1 MLDWDDLRLFLAVA
15 RSGSFVA
22 SGKKLGL
29 NHTTLARR
37 LTTLERSL
45 GTRLFDR
52 SPRGVLATKAGLDLI
67 GHAERIEDEVLAA
80 GRSIEGQDVQLSGVV
95 RLATPEAFG
104 NYFIAPRA
112 HLLNAVHPQIE
123 LELAPESRTVNLSKR
138 EADIA
143 IGLHRPDQG
152 RMKASRLIDY
162 RLGLFA
168 SETLLDR
175 ISPVDDV
182 AALHGQPFISYIEEM
197 IDLPELRN
205 LDQSLGLSCVF
216 RSSSVAAQTEAVA
229 SGLGFGLL
237 HCFAVKPEMRLV
249 RVLPDVVEVVRS
261 YWMILH
267 SDLARVPRI
276 RAVADFV
283 SAQVRADKA
292 AF

>member
-1 MLDWDDLRLFLAVA
+1 MFDWDDLRILLAVA

-22 SGKKLGL
+22 SGRALGL

-37 LTTLERSL
+37 LTALEASI
-45 GTRLFDR
+45 GTRLLDR
-52 SPRGVLATKAGLDLI
+52 SPRGVQATKAGLELI
-67 GHAERIEDEVLAA
+67 EHAERIEEEVLAA
-80 GRSIEGQDVQLSGVV
+80 GRRVEGQDGQVSGIV

-104 NYFIAPRA
+104 TYFIAPRA
-112 HLLNAVHPQIE
+112 RHLNAQHPGIE

-143 IGLHRPDQG
+143 ISLNRPDQG
-152 RMKASRLIDY
+152 RLQSARLVDY
-162 RLGLFA
+162 RIGLYA
-168 SETLLDR
+168 SEDLLAR
-175 ISPVDDV
+175 IGPIASL
-182 AALHGQPFISYIEEM
+182 AALRGQPFISYIEEL

-205 LDQSLGLSCVF
+205 LDRSLAKTCVF
-216 RSSSVAAQTEAVA
+216 RSSSVAAQMEAVA

-237 HCFAVKPEMRLV
+237 HCFAVSPHMRLV
-249 RVLPDVVEVVRS
+249 RVLPETVEVVRS
-261 YWMILH
+261 YWMVLH

-283 SAQVRADKA
+283 AESVRRERA